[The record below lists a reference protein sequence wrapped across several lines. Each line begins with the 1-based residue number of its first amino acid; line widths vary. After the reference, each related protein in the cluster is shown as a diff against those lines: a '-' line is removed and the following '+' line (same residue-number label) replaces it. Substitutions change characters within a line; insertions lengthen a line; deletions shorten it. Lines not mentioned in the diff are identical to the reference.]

1 MAEEY
6 EEVELEYSEEDILYY
21 IEDEDGNQI
30 GFAIEEDGQE
40 VEYYYEGID
49 GSEFETVE
57 MLEAAEG
64 LEGETVE
71 MEIDED
77 AILYYLVDEDDNEIG
92 FVIEEDGQEVEC
104 YYEEEPEASAPVK
117 AQAKE
122 TPSEQK
128 DPGYLSKMASIAG
141 YHGNKARKKAEV
153 ELNKVRGA
161 TEKHVDK
168 ATAAVE
174 AGSEKVKA
182 KSSSSK
188 SGLTRE
194 DVSQATEDLNAI
206 AKEGAATMKELKGT
220 YDELMDSFGF
230 LVPKKIKRRLP

>member
-6 EEVELEYSEEDILYY
+6 EEVELEYSEEDILYF

-30 GFAIEEDGQE
+30 GFALEEDGRE
-40 VEYYYEGID
+40 VEYYYEGFD
-49 GSEFETVE
+49 GAEYETIE
-57 MLEAAEG
+57 EPEL
-64 LEGETVE
+64 ETVE

-77 AILYYLVDEDDNEIG
+77 AILYCLVDEDDNEIG
-92 FVIEEDGQEVEC
+92 FVIEEDGKEVEC
-104 YYEEEPEASAPVK
+104 YYEEEPEAAPAKASANEAAAEP
-117 AQAKE
+117 
-122 TPSEQK
+122 K

-153 ELNKVRGA
+153 ELSKVRGA

-174 AGSEKVKA
+174 KGSEKIKT
-182 KSSSSK
+182 KSEENEL
-188 SGLTRE
+188 GITRE
-194 DVSQATEDLNAI
+194 GVSQATEDLNVI
-206 AKEGAATMKELKGT
+206 AKEGAATIKELKGT